1 MEYDMS
7 FSLPMLI
14 PMIVG
19 VVIGVT
25 CRRLYAK
32 IRERAAAQQAKTLFQ
47 MHQQRLEERPAS
59 FRLNMGTVDSA
70 FVDNHD
76 EILRG

>member
-1 MEYDMS
+1 MT
-7 FSLPMLI
+7 FSIPMLI

-32 IRERAAAQQAKTLFQ
+32 ICERTADQQANSLFQ
-47 MHQQRLEERPAS
+47 VHQQGVEERRAS
-59 FRLNMGTVDSA
+59 PRPNMGTVESA